1 MNLPTEK
8 VAMKPTIDALQP
20 FQEICRKICLNIPGS
35 YNWKWDSQ
43 RKMAAVI
50 LDDEDAEMVFY
61 PLFKEFRNHWN
72 FSSIGEASDAV
83 NDYIHSEYGL
93 MPGQVFFTSHTVQQ
107 IVLGVAW
114 WPWGNDDKV
123 SMRVG
128 LIPVDI
134 ELPAPFAFQCLS
146 RWLNISDE

>member
-1 MNLPTEK
+1 MN
-8 VAMKPTIDALQP
+8 PTIDALKP
-20 FQEICRKICLNIPGS
+20 FQEICRKICLNIPVS
-35 YNWKWDSQ
+35 YNWKWDTQ

-72 FSSIGEASDAV
+72 FSSIGEATDAV
-83 NDYIHSEYGL
+83 NEYIHSEYGL
-93 MPGQVFFTSHTVQQ
+93 MPGQVFFTSHTVHQ

-128 LIPVDI
+128 LIPVHI
-134 ELPAPFAFQCLS
+134 ELPDPFAFQCLS
-146 RWLNISDE
+146 RWFNISDE